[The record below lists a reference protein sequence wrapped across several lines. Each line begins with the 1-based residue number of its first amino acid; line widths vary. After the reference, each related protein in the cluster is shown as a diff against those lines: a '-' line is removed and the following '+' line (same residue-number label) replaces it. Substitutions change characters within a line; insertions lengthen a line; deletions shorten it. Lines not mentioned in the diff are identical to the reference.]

1 LSGPAASWSS
11 RGFSFALLLD
21 MFERIALSLIFVF
34 MAVNFVHAWMLGASY
49 SSVFVLVSEAV
60 VVVFVVSRRLTEFV
74 SVRPGDWMLAV
85 VGTTAPLLVQ
95 PTLEGGLAPIFICTL
110 LMIAGLGIQFAAKL
124 TLRRSFG
131 AVAANR
137 GVRVGGPYRLI
148 RHPMY
153 AGYLL
158 LHIGFLLSNPSWWN
172 AAIYLICQA
181 CQVGRILAE
190 ERLLGKDVK
199 YRDFAA
205 QVRYRIIPGIF

>member
-1 LSGPAASWSS
+1 LNSPAALWSS
-11 RGFSFALLLD
+11 RGFSFVLLLD
-21 MFERIALSLIFVF
+21 MFERIVLSLIFVY
-34 MAVNFVHAWMLGASY
+34 MAVSFVHAWMLGANY
-49 SSVFVLVSEAV
+49 SSAIVLMSEAI
-60 VVVFVVSRRLTEFV
+60 VVVFVVLRRLTAKM
-74 SVRPGDWMLAV
+74 SLRPADWVLAF
-85 VGTTAPLLVQ
+85 VGTAAPLLVQ
-95 PTLEGGLAPIFICTL
+95 PTLSAGLVPIFVCTL
-110 LMIAGLGIQFAAKL
+110 LMIAGLCIQLAAKL

-137 GVRVGGPYRLI
+137 GVKVGGPYRFI

-172 AAIYLICQA
+172 AIVYLICQA

-190 ERLLGKDVK
+190 ERLLGDDVK

-205 QVRYRIIPGIF
+205 QVRYRVIPCIF

>member
-1 LSGPAASWSS
+1 ML
-11 RGFSFALLLD
+11 
-21 MFERIALSLIFVF
+21 ERIALLLIFAF
-34 MAVNFVHAWMLGASY
+34 MAVNFVRAWMLGGSY
-49 SSVFVLVSEAV
+49 SSGVVLIAEAIVVVLVLCRRRTAN
-60 VVVFVVSRRLTEFV
+60 VSL
-74 SVRPGDWMLAV
+74 RPGDWVLAF
-85 VGTTAPLLVQ
+85 VGTAAPLLVQ
-95 PTLEGGLAPIFICTL
+95 PTLAGGLVPIFICTL
-110 LMIAGLGIQFAAKL
+110 MMLAGLGIQLAAKL

-137 GVRVGGPYRLI
+137 GVKVGGPYRFV

-172 AAIYLICQA
+172 ATVYLICQA

-190 ERLLGKDVK
+190 ERLLGDDVK

-205 QVRYRIIPGIF
+205 QVRYRVIPGVF